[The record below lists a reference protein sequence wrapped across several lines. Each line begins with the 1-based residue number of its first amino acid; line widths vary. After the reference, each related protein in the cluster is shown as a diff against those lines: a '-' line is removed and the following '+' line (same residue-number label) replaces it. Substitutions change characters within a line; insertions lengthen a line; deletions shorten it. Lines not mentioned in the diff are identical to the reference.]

1 MPITALFRII
11 LIAGLLTA
19 IIGIVAG
26 MTLIDTL
33 PTILQEYL
41 THVENEEMSDNTAIM
56 LLITAVTILILLIAS
71 TIGLWKFK
79 NWARIIYIVITIVFL
94 PLYPAMGPI
103 VMNPWEAMFG
113 DIALILEGVLIA
125 MMFFSPI
132 HEEFKTKS

>member
-1 MPITALFRII
+1 MPITTLFRII

-19 IIGIVAG
+19 IIGVVAG
-26 MTLIDTL
+26 MTLVDTL

-41 THVENEEMSDNTAIM
+41 TQVENEEMSDNTA
-56 LLITAVTILILLIAS
+56 VTTLILLIAS

-79 NWARIIYIVITIVFL
+79 NWARIIYIVITIVLL

-132 HEEFKTKS
+132 HKEFKTKS

>member
-11 LIAGLLTA
+11 LIAGLFTA
-19 IIGIVAG
+19 IIEVVAG
-26 MTLIDTL
+26 MTLVDTL

-41 THVENEEMSDNTAIM
+41 TQIENEEISDNTAIM
-56 LLITAVTILILLIAS
+56 LLIIGVMLIAS

-79 NWARIIYIVITIVFL
+79 NWARIIYIVITIVSL

-103 VMNPWEAMFG
+103 IMNPWEAMF
-113 DIALILEGVLIA
+113 DNIALILEGVLIA